1 MTPTSTPERPA
12 LPKALRRDS
21 LWTFALLGV
30 SALLW
35 MVELPVAFLVL
46 LTGPA
51 AIAFA
56 ASALINSRGVDA
68 VGGIRVWLWVSMA
81 MGGMILLGGLNLVL
95 TYGPTERYQACL
107 DRAITETAKREC
119 LVQYEKE
126 RQELLDRYSQ
136 YGRVTSG

>member
-1 MTPTSTPERPA
+1 MTPTSAPERPT

-21 LWTFALLGV
+21 LWTFGLLGA

-35 MVELPVAFLVL
+35 MVGIPGSLFVL

-68 VGGIRVWLWVSMA
+68 VAGIRVWLWVSMA
-81 MGGMILLGGLNLVL
+81 MGAMILLAGLSQVL
-95 TYGPTERYQACL
+95 TYGPTQSWQACR

-119 LVQYEKE
+119 EVQYEKD
-126 RQELLDRYSQ
+126 RKELLDRYSQ
-136 YGRVTSG
+136 YGRVSTG